1 MSFWFTYFTHVAAY
15 VGNSRS
21 KRGWCAAAAEAV
33 HYNDVKKKTKYQWSK
48 KENRFIVSTQK
59 EYINKINVHIFGGNV
74 KG

>member
-1 MSFWFTYFTHVAAY
+1 MQQQ
-15 VGNSRS
+15 
-21 KRGWCAAAAEAV
+21 AAEAV

-48 KENRFIVSTQK
+48 KENRFIVSTPK